1 MLTHPA
7 FTALCT
13 FLSREDGDTTSQIV
27 WSVGFILLVGAICV
41 VVGPE
46 IGADWR
52 EFVGR
57 PTK

>member
-1 MLTHPA
+1 MHPVL
-7 FTALCT
+7 TALRRI
-13 FLSREDGDTTSQIV
+13 LAREDGDTMSQVI
-27 WSVGFILLVGAICV
+27 WSVGFILLVGCLCV

>member
-1 MLTHPA
+1 MLEA
-7 FTALCT
+7 VLG
-13 FLSREDGDTTSQIV
+13 LVSGEDGDTMSEV
-27 WSVGFILLVGAICV
+27 LWSVGFILLVGAIAV